1 MKLASIKQNIIA
13 LIAGLVS
20 FFILTSLKLPLWL
33 VLVSTFGIFI
43 AVFLLIEPRMKV
55 GNLRLIQN
63 ELNEEL
69 SELYNEALED
79 FNDIKRLYT
88 RIKSPDIK
96 LSLESIMATG
106 NNIFKVISNDKEA
119 LSPSRH
125 FLEYYIPNTKKIL
138 GSYVE
143 VMESSV
149 DSTKLVKFKKDMAS
163 SMRMLDKVYKNQL
176 EGYHKDDFM
185 ELEVQAKMLESTI
198 KLGGELLDEKE

>member
-1 MKLASIKQNIIA
+1 MKLANIKQNIVA

-20 FFILTSLKLPLWL
+20 FFILISLKLPLWL

-119 LSPSRH
+119 LSSSRH

>member
-1 MKLASIKQNIIA
+1 MKLANIKQNIIA

-20 FFILTSLKLPLWL
+20 FFILISLKLPLWL

-119 LSPSRH
+119 LSSSRH

>member
-1 MKLASIKQNIIA
+1 MKLANIKQNIIA

-119 LSPSRH
+119 LSSSRH

>member
-1 MKLASIKQNIIA
+1 MKLANIKQNIIA

-20 FFILTSLKLPLWL
+20 FFILISLKLPLWL